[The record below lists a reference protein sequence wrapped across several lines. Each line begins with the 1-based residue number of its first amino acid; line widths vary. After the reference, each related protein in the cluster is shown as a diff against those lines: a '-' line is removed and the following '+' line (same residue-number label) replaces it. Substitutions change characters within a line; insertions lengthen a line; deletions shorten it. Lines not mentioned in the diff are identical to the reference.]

1 MAGGR
6 GGKGRKAMIGYLKGT
21 IIAIESAYITLDVND
36 VGYMIYCGD
45 KYCALANQG
54 DEAVFYIET
63 LMRESEIHLYGFA
76 TMQEKQWFKLLCK
89 VQGVGAKMAMAL
101 LAQFDGAMLAKMIV
115 AQDGKSLTQAVG
127 VGAKLAQRIIN
138 ELHDKLPPSLVLDAG
153 NQAGEKSAS
162 SAEFDVA
169 LSGLIQLG
177 FARHQC
183 YEILLQIGENN
194 DSADLLIKKAL
205 QKLSA

>member
-1 MAGGR
+1 
-6 GGKGRKAMIGYLKGT
+6 MIGYLKGT
-21 IIAIESAYITLDVND
+21 IIAIEQAHITLNVND
-36 VGYMIYCGD
+36 VGYIIYCGE
-45 KYCALANQG
+45 KYCALAQQG

-101 LAQFDGAMLAKMIV
+101 LAQFDGNMLAKMII
-115 AQDGKSLTQAVG
+115 AQDGKSLTQASG

-138 ELHDKLPPSLVLDAG
+138 ELHDKLPASLALDINTDAG
-153 NQAGEKSAS
+153 GKSPA

-177 FARHQC
+177 FTRQKC
-183 YEILLQIGENN
+183 YEILLQIGEND